1 MNILL
6 ICCFLFLCG
15 FSFFKKTDEGPHLPH
30 SFTQKPVTFLTEE
43 PKEIEKQLSLIAK
56 KYSSQAIEWWI
67 LYKRALLFKEK
78 DLNLFC
84 KNMHFLS
91 QIEAFPLRHYTVLNL
106 YSFCSESVNMDLS
119 FFPEWLKKKATEE
132 WYKKAKSL
140 NDTKEIMES
149 SYQMYIFSKDKN
161 LREQYLV
168 TAIDLAKKIKDP
180 RFQKWKDSLHIL
192 SPRYILKP
200 THSQKLAIAND
211 FKYVRNFRKAI
222 FYYRQILNNSRS
234 SFYQK
239 NEAFKKIRHVYKL
252 RKNNKK
258 YLLATLQWKNWLKR
272 KMKKNK
278 RAIHIYHNIS
288 YLLARTQWTLNQ
300 NTKALKTLQK
310 IEKELGSLFSLFK
323 VYRMKALIFNEKG
336 DMEKSIYFFEKAF
349 KEKYSDAEIWEKTQ
363 WSYAWTLKK
372 IGRVKDNIAVL
383 NNLLKKTE
391 SDYLP
396 SRILF
401 WIARSYESLKDYEA
415 AEDIYEEIIEKDPLS
430 YYGFLAHYKIKKPI
444 YIDKIKKNSNIK
456 EDNEE
461 YIIAQW
467 LLSLNEH
474 NLALDFLNY
483 KAKKYKADKN
493 KKTKEWSVLFYYMAK
508 ARSYFP
514 LFKMVGDL
522 PVDKRTVFFR
532 SYTDLMFPVIHTK
545 AVEKAAQLFNIE
557 KEFIYALIRQESAW
571 NPKARSPADAFG
583 LMQIRPFVARRVAK
597 RNGLSYKNMYDLY
610 EPQKNILIGTAF
622 LKQLSNKYN
631 SQFITTVAVYNAG
644 RTAVL
649 RWLKK
654 IPYEED
660 PLSFIEEIPYEETR
674 TYVRLLIRNIIFY
687 KLLTHSERKI
697 SFPDWILDMQPLP
710 Q

>member
-1 MNILL
+1 MNILF
-6 ICCFLFLCG
+6 ICCFLLLCG
-15 FSFFKKTDEGPHLPH
+15 FSFFKKTDKGSHLPH
-30 SFTQKPVTFLTEE
+30 SFTQKPVIFLTDE
-43 PKEIEKQLSLIAK
+43 PKEVERQLSLIAQ

-78 DLNLFC
+78 DPGLFC

-91 QIEAFPLRHYTVLNL
+91 QIEKFPLKHYTVLNL
-106 YSFCSESVNMDLS
+106 YSFCNESVDMDLS
-119 FFPEWLKKKATEE
+119 FFPEWLKKKATEK

-140 NDTKEIMES
+140 KEIKEVMES

-168 TAIDLAKKIKDP
+168 KAIDLAKKIKDP
-180 RFQKWKDSLHIL
+180 RLKEWRNKLYTL
-192 SPRYILKP
+192 SPRYIPQP
-200 THSQKLAIAND
+200 THSQKLMIAND

-222 FYYRQILNNSRS
+222 FYYRQILNNPRS
-234 SFYQK
+234 SFHQK

-252 RKNNKK
+252 QKNNKK
-258 YLLATLQWKNWLKR
+258 YLLATSQWKNWLKR

-310 IEKELGSLFSLFK
+310 IEKELGGLFSLFK
-323 VYRMKALIFNEKG
+323 VYRMKALIFKEKG
-336 DMEKSIYFFEKAF
+336 DMEKSIYFFGKAF
-349 KEKYSDAEIWEKTQ
+349 KEKYSDTELWEKTQ

-372 IGRVKDNIAVL
+372 MGKIKDSIAVL
-383 NNLLKKTE
+383 NNLLENTN

-401 WIARSYESLKDYEA
+401 WIGRSYEDLKDYEA
-415 AEDIYEEIIEKDPLS
+415 AEDIYKEIIETDPLS
-430 YYGFLAHYKIKKPI
+430 YYGFLAHYKIKEPI
-444 YIDKIKKNSNIK
+444 QIDKRKKTYIKQ
-456 EDNEE
+456 DNDE

-467 LLSLNEH
+467 LLSLNEY

-483 KAKKYKADKN
+483 KAKEYKTDKS
-493 KKTKEWSVLFYYMAK
+493 KKAKEWSILFYYMAK

-522 PVDKRTVFFR
+522 PVEERTVFFR
-532 SYTDLMFPVIHTK
+532 FYTDLMFPVIYTK
-545 AVEKAAQLFNIE
+545 AVEKAAHLFNIE

-583 LMQIRPFVARRVAK
+583 LMQIRPFVARQVAK
-597 RNGLSYKNMYDLY
+597 KNGLYYKNMYDLY

-622 LKQLSNKYN
+622 LKQLFDKYN

-674 TYVRLLIRNIIFY
+674 TYVRLLIRNVIFY
-687 KLLTHSERKI
+687 KLLTHSERKVL
-697 SFPDWILDMQPLP
+697 FPDWILNMNSLP
-710 Q
+710 K